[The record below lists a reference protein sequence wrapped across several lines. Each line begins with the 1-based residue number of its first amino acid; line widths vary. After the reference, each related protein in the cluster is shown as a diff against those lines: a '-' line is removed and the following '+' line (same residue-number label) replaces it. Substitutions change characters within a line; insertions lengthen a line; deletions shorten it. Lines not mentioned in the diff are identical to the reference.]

1 MTRYVTDRADWATT
15 WQLASRMTDSRPGT
29 KESLAPYP
37 GWRAAIEATPALAWV
52 DTGVRFRQ
60 GLLEES
66 PHAANDQPGGRI
78 AGAPSPAL
86 PDVPVGE
93 AACRIHGRAGADF
106 EAFDGALRGRILQ
119 IVPDRLI
126 VQSWRSTAWAVRD
139 LDSTL
144 VLTFWPQ
151 GRNGRIE
158 LTHVNVADSDFA
170 GVSEGWNKYYWGP
183 WRAYL
188 EQKRRG
194 RRGEH

>member
-1 MTRYVTDRADWATT
+1 MPRTI
-15 WQLASRMTDSRPGT
+15 
-29 KESLAPYP
+29 SLA
-37 GWRAAIEATPALAWV
+37 AALPAPPAQLYRMYLSA
-52 DTGVRFRQ
+52 RQ
-60 GLLEES
+60 
-66 PHAANDQPGGRI
+66 HAAFT
-78 AGAPSPAL
+78 GAP
-86 PDVPVGE
+86 VTI
-93 AACRIHGRAGADF
+93 AARAGADF
-106 EAFDGALRGRILQ
+106 AAFDGALRGRILQ
-119 IVPDRLI
+119 IVPNRLI